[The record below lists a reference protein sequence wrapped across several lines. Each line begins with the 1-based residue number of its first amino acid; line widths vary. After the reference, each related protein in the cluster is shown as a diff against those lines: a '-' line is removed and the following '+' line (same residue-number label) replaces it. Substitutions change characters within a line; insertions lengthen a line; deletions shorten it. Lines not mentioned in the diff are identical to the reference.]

1 MFFEHAN
8 VELTANLK
16 HLRSI
21 TFALTLANAKVT
33 IRLSFSDQFRFGYK
47 NYLNCIK
54 NDKHR
59 ISLTRLRCS
68 AHKLAIEEGRFGN
81 IEQSERKCKFC
92 QMNVVEDKF

>member
-1 MFFEHAN
+1 LLPVLQGTILGGVETAIRLYLLLVHFITQHQHRVLHLLHVQCHSVHYLFFEHAN

-47 NYLNCIK
+47 N
-54 NDKHR
+54 
-59 ISLTRLRCS
+59 
-68 AHKLAIEEGRFGN
+68 
-81 IEQSERKCKFC
+81 
-92 QMNVVEDKF
+92 

>member
-1 MFFEHAN
+1 MFPVLQGTILGSVETAIRLYLLLVNFITQHQHRVLHLLHVQCPSVHYLFFEHAN

-47 NYLNCIK
+47 N
-54 NDKHR
+54 
-59 ISLTRLRCS
+59 
-68 AHKLAIEEGRFGN
+68 
-81 IEQSERKCKFC
+81 
-92 QMNVVEDKF
+92 